1 MAFLG
6 KVRNNNRL
14 SDKIRYANNDSNVV
28 EITKQSEFLLPPIK
42 LDSMK
47 IAHSKGMLEF
57 ADGRPVNQYL
67 NITKSRLNTFH
78 WTPARQTI
86 RTPKLIGTSLGI
98 IPLISILITAIGIVT
113 T

>member
-1 MAFLG
+1 MKLG
-6 KVRNNNRL
+6 
-14 SDKIRYANNDSNVV
+14 
-28 EITKQSEFLLPPIK
+28 
-42 LDSMK
+42 SMK